1 MTHSLNSKFFM
12 YAIILGRHQVTIDE
26 DAPDNYTKFIN
37 EAKDYL
43 NMNDDRAYIR
53 KNKSRKAI
61 KNYKSII
68 KELTKKM

>member
-1 MTHSLNSKFFM
+1 
-12 YAIILGRHQVTIDE
+12 
-26 DAPDNYTKFIN
+26 
-37 EAKDYL
+37 
-43 NMNDDRAYIR
+43 MNDDKAYIR